1 MDLGSNLNGSNGRD
15 GRKGEKDVVDKA
27 LATLIS
33 TVNSHLPR
41 NSRMLAEMLEEDEP
55 VIAAR
60 DGNEYLIEK
69 KELEFIAK
77 YLDEEE
83 RKYFPVPVILEMCDV
98 RGKTLVYVRNK
109 KHAEFLKRA
118 FGFDRFVNGVLVLE
132 LHEIYPV
139 RRKLKTAS
147 QVMFNTV
154 D

>member
-1 MDLGSNLNGSNGRD
+1 MDLRLNGSNGR
-15 GRKGEKDVVDKA
+15 KGENEIVDRA
-27 LATLIS
+27 LATLVS

-55 VIAAR
+55 VIVAR
-60 DGNEYLIEK
+60 DGNEYLIER
-69 KELEFIAK
+69 KELEFIAE

-83 RKYFPVPVILEMCDV
+83 IKSFPVPVILEMCGV
-98 RGKTLVYVRNK
+98 GGNTLVYVRNK

-132 LHEIYPV
+132 LHEIHPI
-139 RRKLKTAS
+139 RWKLKTAS
-147 QVMFNTV
+147 QVMFNAV

>member
-1 MDLGSNLNGSNGRD
+1 MDLGLNLNGSNGRKSE
-15 GRKGEKDVVDKA
+15 RELVDRA
-27 LATLIS
+27 LATLVS

-55 VIAAR
+55 VIVAR
-60 DGNEYLIEK
+60 DGNEYLIER

-83 RKYFPVPVILEMCDV
+83 MKSFPIPVILEMCDV
-98 RGKTLVYVRNK
+98 GGKTLVYVRNK

-132 LHEIYPV
+132 LYEIHPV

-147 QVMFNTV
+147 QVMFNAV

>member
-1 MDLGSNLNGSNGRD
+1 MDLGLNLNGSNGRKSE
-15 GRKGEKDVVDKA
+15 RELVDRA
-27 LATLIS
+27 LATLVS

-55 VIAAR
+55 VITAR
-60 DGNEYLIEK
+60 DGNEYLIER

-83 RKYFPVPVILEMCDV
+83 MKNFPIPVILEMCDV
-98 RGKTLVYVRNK
+98 GGKTLVYVRNK

-132 LHEIYPV
+132 LYEIHPV

-147 QVMFNTV
+147 QVMFNAV

>member
-1 MDLGSNLNGSNGRD
+1 MDLRLNGSNGR
-15 GRKGEKDVVDKA
+15 KGENEIVDRA
-27 LATLIS
+27 LATLVS

-55 VIAAR
+55 VIVAR
-60 DGNEYLIEK
+60 DGNEYLIER
-69 KELEFIAK
+69 KELEFIAE

-83 RKYFPVPVILEMCDV
+83 IKSFPVPVILEMCGV
-98 RGKTLVYVRNK
+98 GGKTLVYVRNK

-132 LHEIYPV
+132 LHEIHPV

-147 QVMFNTV
+147 QVMFNAV

>member
-1 MDLGSNLNGSNGRD
+1 MDLRLNGSNGR
-15 GRKGEKDVVDKA
+15 KGENEIVDRA
-27 LATLIS
+27 LATLVS

-55 VIAAR
+55 VIVAR
-60 DGNEYLIEK
+60 DGNEYLIER
-69 KELEFIAK
+69 KELEFIAE

-83 RKYFPVPVILEMCDV
+83 IKSFPVPVILEMCGV
-98 RGKTLVYVRNK
+98 GGKTLVYVRNK

-132 LHEIYPV
+132 LHEIHPI

-147 QVMFNTV
+147 QVMFNAV

>member
-1 MDLGSNLNGSNGRD
+1 MDLGLNLNGSNGRKSE
-15 GRKGEKDVVDKA
+15 RELVDRA
-27 LATLIS
+27 LATLVS

-55 VIAAR
+55 VILAR
-60 DGNEYLIEK
+60 DGNEYLIER

-83 RKYFPVPVILEMCDV
+83 MKSFPIPVILEMCNV
-98 RGKTLVYVRNK
+98 GGKTLVYVRNK

-132 LHEIYPV
+132 LHEIHPI

-147 QVMFNTV
+147 QVMFNAV

>member
-1 MDLGSNLNGSNGRD
+1 MDLGLNLNGSNGRKSE
-15 GRKGEKDVVDKA
+15 RELVDRA
-27 LATLIS
+27 LATLVS

-41 NSRMLAEMLEEDEP
+41 NSRMLAEMLEEEEP
-55 VIAAR
+55 VIVAR
-60 DGNEYLIEK
+60 DGNEYLIER

-83 RKYFPVPVILEMCDV
+83 MKSFPIPVILEMCDV
-98 RGKTLVYVRNK
+98 GGKTLVYVRNK

-132 LHEIYPV
+132 LYEIHPV

-147 QVMFNTV
+147 QVMFNAV

>member
-1 MDLGSNLNGSNGRD
+1 MDLGLNLNGSNGRKSE
-15 GRKGEKDVVDKA
+15 RELVDRA
-27 LATLIS
+27 LATLVS

-55 VIAAR
+55 VITAR
-60 DGNEYLIEK
+60 DGNEYLVER

-83 RKYFPVPVILEMCDV
+83 MKSFPIPVILEMCDV
-98 RGKTLVYVRNK
+98 GGKTLVYVRNK

-132 LHEIYPV
+132 LYEIHPV

-147 QVMFNTV
+147 QVMFNAV

>member
-1 MDLGSNLNGSNGRD
+1 MDLRLNGSNGR
-15 GRKGEKDVVDKA
+15 KGENEIVDRA
-27 LATLIS
+27 LATLVS

-55 VIAAR
+55 VIVAR
-60 DGNEYLIEK
+60 DGNEYLIER

-83 RKYFPVPVILEMCDV
+83 IKSFPVPVILEMCGV
-98 RGKTLVYVRNK
+98 GGKTLVYVRNK

-132 LHEIYPV
+132 LHEIHPI

-147 QVMFNTV
+147 QVMFNAV